1 MWNVMEDTLKS
12 FIQTIYSFFTRR
24 SKIHRGIRN
33 KVLHLNLQR
42 VSICKHRQLNKLR
55 NYILCIIRVRSLLFL
70 NTGSSKSAYSTYY
83 LMKLVFRLSLFYV
96 FSVFSMSWIW
106 CHSFRITIESL
117 FLWFCSFFIKTI
129 SICENIRIILY
140 KFRFD
145 TY

>member
-1 MWNVMEDTLKS
+1 MWNVLEDTLKS

-55 NYILCIIRVRSLLFL
+55 NHILCIIRVWSLPFL
-70 NTGSSKSAYSTYY
+70 NAGSSKSAYSTYY
-83 LMKLVFRLSLFYV
+83 LMKLVFRLPLFYV
-96 FSVFSMSWIW
+96 FCFFCFMIW
-106 CHSFRITIESL
+106 CHSFRITIYSL
-117 FLWFCSFFIKTI
+117 FLWFCSYFIKTI
-129 SICENIRIILY
+129 SICENIKIILY